1 MDLNE
6 LSKKKKELACSFH
19 YAMLHVALEY
29 PDKISQLLSSVHNKE
44 TPEHHIDFA
53 KEERND
59 DNVTTVIQ
67 SYGFQLSCF
76 VAYALFEKNQQK
88 RNFSIGTPD
97 VMSKVDRNGETN
109 EEFLKSIISKKEEG
123 LIELDQ
129 RNKNL
134 TFNLQEMTK
143 ELASTSRSLTQ
154 IESALRAAESDK
166 LHFRYEAKKLE
177 EFNDSLKQKIMVL
190 KKEKKFLIKEVDQY
204 VHKSFTLE
212 ASLVSLKGELA
223 HLKAAEDERLYFMDQ
238 IKSNYGFTWLSK
250 DELKQ
255 EKLWKEESDR
265 LAKEGRQFV
274 ADAMRL
280 TKDNQGQD
288 SSSSK
293 KMPPNKHFSRCA

>member
-1 MDLNE
+1 MDDLNE
-6 LSKKKKELACSFH
+6 LSKKKKEFACSFH

-29 PDKISQLLSSVHNKE
+29 PDEISQLLSSAHNKVTAE
-44 TPEHHIDFA
+44 MGCEHHIDFT

-59 DNVTTVIQ
+59 DIETTVIQ

-88 RNFSIGTPD
+88 RNFSI
-97 VMSKVDRNGETN
+97 GETN

-134 TFNLQEMTK
+134 TFNLQKMTK

-177 EFNDSLKQKIMVL
+177 ESNDSLKQKIMVL
-190 KKEKKFLIKEVDQY
+190 KKEKKFLMKEVDQY
-204 VHKSFTLE
+204 VHKSFALE
-212 ASLVSLKGELA
+212 ASLVSLKVELA
-223 HLKAAEDERLYFMDQ
+223 HLKAAEDERLYFMEQ
-238 IKSNYGFTWLSK
+238 IKTNYGFTWLSTN
-250 DELKQ
+250 ELKQ
-255 EKLWKEESDR
+255 EKPLKEEADR

-288 SSSSK
+288 SSNSK